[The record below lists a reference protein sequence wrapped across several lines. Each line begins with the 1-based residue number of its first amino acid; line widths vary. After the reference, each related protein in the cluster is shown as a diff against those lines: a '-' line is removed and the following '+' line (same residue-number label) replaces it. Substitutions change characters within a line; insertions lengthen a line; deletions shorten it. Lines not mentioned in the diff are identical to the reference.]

1 MQVEHDQARAERHLQ
16 QADPRLAEVVTR
28 IGPPQLHRE
37 PDAWRA
43 LASSIMGQQISVY
56 AARAIRG
63 RFAALAPGHAFPPPA
78 HVLSVPDEDLRAI
91 GLSAN
96 KARSIR
102 DLARHFSDGVLDP
115 ERFTTM
121 ADEEVI
127 HALLPVRGIGRW
139 TAEMF
144 LIFSLGRLDVL
155 AVDDL
160 GLRNAMR
167 KLYDLAEPPSAP
179 AMRTLAEP
187 WRPFRSIASWYLW
200 RSLDNEPKAR

>member
-1 MQVEHDQARAERHLQ
+1 MQDVTRAERHLKR
-16 QADPRLAEVVTR
+16 ADPQLAEVITR
-28 IGPPQLHRE
+28 IGSCTMRRE

-43 LASSIMGQQISVY
+43 LASSIIGQQVSVH

-63 RFAALAPGHAFPPPA
+63 RFASLVPHQDFPLPDQILKLPA
-78 HVLSVPDEDLRAI
+78 ETLRAA

-96 KARSIR
+96 KTRSIQ
-102 DLARHFSDGVLDP
+102 DLARHFADGSITP
-115 ERFTTM
+115 ERFAAM
-121 ADEEVI
+121 DDEAI
-127 HALLPVRGIGRW
+127 IAALLPVRGIGRW

-144 LIFSLGRLDVL
+144 LIFSLGRPDVL

-167 KLYDLAEPPSAP
+167 KLYGLDELPSP
-179 AMRTLAEP
+179 AVMRPLAEP

-200 RSLDNEPKAR
+200 RSLDNEPKVR